1 MRKPPLTPEEVRR
14 LSRVSPWVSSA
25 AIAFDWAF
33 IAALFA
39 VAIRF
44 PHWWVYLACMA
55 LMARVQLAL
64 AVLMHDAAHSRLF
77 EDRDWNDRVGQLLCA
92 GPVLL
97 PLDTYRDSHLKHH
110 QDPLVP
116 GDPDV
121 ILTGGYPVP
130 RRKLVERLVQDMSG
144 LSYLKFLKF
153 FFYLS
158 KRRRRRLRHAPQQ
171 SRLDM
176 RFVQF
181 SLIAPNLV
189 IFLGAALAG
198 HPLLYVLLWAV
209 PYMTFLQA
217 YLRIRGLAEHAGYQ
231 PGPDQAKNSRT
242 VVSWQAFFVAP
253 HNVNYHVEHHLYP
266 SIPFF
271 RLPDAHELFKKRGA
285 IPPENYFESYV
296 AVLASLVRG

>member
-14 LSRVSPWVSSA
+14 LSRVSPWVSIATIA
-25 AIAFDWAF
+25 ADWAM
-33 IAALFA
+33 IAGLFA
-39 VAIRF
+39 LAIRF
-44 PHWWVYLACMA
+44 PHWWVYLACM
-55 LMARVQLAL
+55 LVMARVQLAL

-77 EDRDWNDRVGQLLCA
+77 EDRDWNDRIGQLFCA

-110 QDPLVP
+110 QIPLEP

-121 ILTGGYPVP
+121 ILTGGYPVA
-130 RRKLVERLVQDMSG
+130 RKKLVERLVQDISG

-158 KRRRRRLRHAPQQ
+158 KRRRRRLKNAPQA
-171 SRLDM
+171 SRLNM

-181 SLIAPNLV
+181 SLVAPNLA
-189 IFLGAALAG
+189 IFLGALWAG
-198 HPLLYVLLWAV
+198 HPLLFVLLWAI
-209 PYMTFLQA
+209 PYMTLLQL

-271 RLPDAHELFKKRGA
+271 RLPAAHKLFRQRDA
-285 IPPENYFESYV
+285 IPAANYFESYV
-296 AVLASLVRG
+296 DVLASLVRG